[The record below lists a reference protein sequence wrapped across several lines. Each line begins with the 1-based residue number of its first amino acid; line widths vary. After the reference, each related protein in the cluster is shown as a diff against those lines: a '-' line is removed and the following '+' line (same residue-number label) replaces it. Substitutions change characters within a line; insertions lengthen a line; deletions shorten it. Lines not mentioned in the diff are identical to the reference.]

1 MARDRQ
7 KQAAAEVAVT
17 LVESGMIVG
26 LGTGSTAAYA
36 IDALIRRVHAGLDIV
51 GIPTSECSAAQA
63 RAGGIR
69 LTDFEHHRRV
79 DLTIDGADEI
89 ERGSL
94 GLVKGLG
101 GALLREKIV
110 AAASDRLVIVA
121 DETKLVDQLGGTT
134 PVPVEVVPFGWQTTA
149 SRLVRLGADP
159 VLRVGRDGQPFQTD
173 ENNLIL
179 DCQFGILSDPA
190 TLERKLSKTVG
201 VVDCGLFIGMA
212 HRAIVAT
219 ANGVLQLERDANG
232 SRGAP

>member
-1 MARDRQ
+1 MADHRI
-7 KQAAAEVAVT
+7 T
-17 LVESGMIVG
+17 LG
-26 LGTGSTAAYA
+26 
-36 IDALIRRVHAGLDIV
+36 
-51 GIPTSECSAAQA
+51 QA
-63 RAGGIR
+63 R
-69 LTDFEHHRRV
+69 
-79 DLTIDGADEI
+79 
-89 ERGSL
+89 SN
-94 GLVKGLG
+94 
-101 GALLREKIV
+101 
-110 AAASDRLVIVA
+110 
-121 DETKLVDQLGGTT
+121 
-134 PVPVEVVPFGWQTTA
+134 
-149 SRLVRLGADP
+149 P